1 MHVSIGTS
9 PEFACATTKAK
20 KKKPTPTHTHCTTH
34 VRIGTSSFG
43 GGNPFGAAAG
53 VGGVADGGGAFA
65 TPSLAPQ
72 FGAGVST
79 FGPSSNA
86 FVPSGGTASSVSK
99 SGCLV

>member
-1 MHVSIGTS
+1 MCYNKS
-9 PEFACATTKAK
+9 K
-20 KKKPTPTHTHCTTH
+20 KKQSQHQHTHCNKH

-53 VGGVADGGGAFA
+53 VGGGADGGGAFA
-65 TPSLAPQ
+65 TPSLAPR